1 LLPID
6 ARRHRARQ
14 LQSSFRATRMPAP
27 MCRAQAHCPDD
38 RRGFGCCA
46 LLRAPFG
53 GALGRF
59 RACSGLFFG
68 RVMLPDECAGDLR
81 FKNREAAFQF
91 GAHFHCAVAV
101 HLVGVNGRASR
112 HVDNAERARLGC
124 LVDRRM
130 NFVHRGLSVPARRS
144 SIWIPA

>member
-1 LLPID
+1 
-6 ARRHRARQ
+6 
-14 LQSSFRATRMPAP
+14 MPAP

-59 RACSGLFFG
+59 RARSGLFFG

-130 NFVHRGLSVPARRS
+130 NFVHRDYRCRRDDLVFGFRRKS
-144 SIWIPA
+144 LDAGMSPGALVIGG